1 MIQVAETVGVETHK
15 GVYVLGTWMGRW
27 LSCNVTEY
35 SQLCPGT
42 TTTLS
47 SLSQVI
53 GARVLNVVITTT
65 IVLWTKVSD
74 IFHCRIRVLT

>member
-1 MIQVAETVGVETHK
+1 MIQVVERGDLETHK
-15 GVYVLGTWMGRW
+15 GVSVLGTWTGRS

-53 GARVLNVVITTT
+53 GARALNVVITTT
-65 IVLWTKVSD
+65 IVLWTKV
-74 IFHCRIRVLT
+74 RVFSIVE

>member
-1 MIQVAETVGVETHK
+1 MIQAVEQGGMETHK
-15 GVYVLGTWMGRW
+15 GVSVLGTWMGRS
-27 LSCNVTEY
+27 LSWNVTEY

-53 GARVLNVVITTT
+53 GARALNVVITTT
-65 IVLWTKVSD
+65 IVL
-74 IFHCRIRVLT
+74 

>member
-1 MIQVAETVGVETHK
+1 MTQVVEWGGVETHK
-15 GVYVLGTWMGRW
+15 GVSVLGTCIRRP

-53 GARVLNVVITTT
+53 GARALNVVTTTT
-65 IVLWTKVSD
+65 IAL
-74 IFHCRIRVLT
+74 